1 MNTHF
6 TKQESNLFAD
16 LNEQKK
22 FIKFIN
28 QINQILT
35 KKYEKPLD
43 TLEIEGLKR
52 DWKIYLNEHPENADE
67 LAAQDILMIRDYEEA
82 MFQKFCD
89 NYDEYID
96 RIEKKSWL
104 NYCIFDHFFVYL
116 CDSFKNTQTTKS
128 NNKPIKIWGL

>member
-16 LNEQKK
+16 LNEQKE

-52 DWKIYLNEHPENADE
+52 DWKIYLNEHQENADE

-96 RIEKKSWL
+96 RIEKK
-104 NYCIFDHFFVYL
+104 V
-116 CDSFKNTQTTKS
+116 
-128 NNKPIKIWGL
+128 G